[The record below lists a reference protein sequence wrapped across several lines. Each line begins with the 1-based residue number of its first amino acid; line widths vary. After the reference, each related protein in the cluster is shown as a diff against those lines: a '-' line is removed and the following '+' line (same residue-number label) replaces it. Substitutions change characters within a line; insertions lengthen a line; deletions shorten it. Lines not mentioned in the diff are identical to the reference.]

1 MTIPPPVMG
10 APVVASLRSLPGFVS
25 LLTLLLLVCAGCQGP
40 AARDPGTGAGPSPG
54 AKGSEPE
61 STAPD
66 PASPPTLVAPIATHG
81 RGRAPM
87 GPGAPPTYFLSE
99 QEAIEAIRQEL
110 TEAGIALAPTAP
122 AIADLVMPAMT
133 RDDLLEV
140 IPSPYLDKVGP
151 DASAVE
157 ALIDDVQVRLHSGLL
172 GEDLPSGS
180 GGDSLGARIAAELLP
195 PGRPAPDEGAPW
207 RSRVGEAMYPGGSWP
222 SIPVQLQLD
231 GAEAGGIA
239 FEFVSQDDWVEWK
252 PEVMEE
258 TDEEWT
264 LALYDTALSLRTGLV
279 ARGGGGV
286 YALFYDPC
294 VLLGTTERTDADG
307 PEAQA
312 ARTRALELLM
322 AQVEDFLEWYAHLG
336 PHPAEPE

>member
-1 MTIPPPVMG
+1 MMIPHLVMG
-10 APVVASLRSLPGFVS
+10 APVVASVRPLPGFVS

-40 AARDPGTGAGPSPG
+40 AARDSSTGAGASSG
-54 AKGSEPE
+54 AKGRGTE
-61 STAPD
+61 SAAPD
-66 PASPPTLVAPIATHG
+66 PATRPTLVAPIASHG
-81 RGRAPM
+81 RGRASM

-99 QEAIEAIRQEL
+99 QEAVEAIRQGL
-110 TEAGIALAPTAP
+110 TAAGISLGPTAP
-122 AIADLVMPAMT
+122 AITDLVMPAMT
-133 RDDLLEV
+133 GDDLLEV
-140 IPSPYLDKVGP
+140 IPSTFLDEVGP
-151 DASAVE
+151 DTSAVE
-157 ALIDDVQVRLHSGLL
+157 ALIDDVQIRLHSGLL
-172 GEDLPSGS
+172 GEDLPSGP

-195 PGRPAPDEGAPW
+195 LGRPAPDEGAPW
-207 RSRVGEAMYPGGSWP
+207 RSRVDEAVYPGGSWP
-222 SIPVQLQLD
+222 SIPVRLQLD
-231 GAEAGGIA
+231 GAEVGGVA

-294 VLLGTTERTDADG
+294 VLLGTTEPTDADG

-312 ARTRALELLM
+312 ARTRALELLT
-322 AQVEDFLEWYAHLG
+322 AQVEDFLEWHADLG
-336 PHPAEPE
+336 PDTAEPE